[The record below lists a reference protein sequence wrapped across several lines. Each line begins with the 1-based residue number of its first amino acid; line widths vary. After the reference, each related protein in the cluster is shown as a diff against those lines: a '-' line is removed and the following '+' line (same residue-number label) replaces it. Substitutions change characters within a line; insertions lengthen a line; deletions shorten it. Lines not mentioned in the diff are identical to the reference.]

1 LIDGSALA
9 VMSRLRPNRRRRK
22 VFAGRAAMRGRWW
35 EVAAAQMTPAAFAG
49 IDVDIVSAG
58 TTMNVG

>member
-1 LIDGSALA
+1 
-9 VMSRLRPNRRRRK
+9 
-22 VFAGRAAMRGRWW
+22 MRGRWW
-35 EVAAAQMTPAAFAG
+35 EVAAAQMTPATFAG